1 MGVIGVYI
9 KFKKNHTYIGTL
21 PCYSTRCWDKC
32 NVACILYFFTIV
44 TLQLHLEYPFNMFKA
59 CAHFPDKAHTPIT
72 NTFADKGTLCLYIL
86 NVKMSLEGKVCIVT
100 GASRGIGRGIA
111 LQLGAAGATIYITGK
126 LRSGIR
132 TCVQINQNLQ
142 VFMCCEKK

>member
-1 MGVIGVYI
+1 
-9 KFKKNHTYIGTL
+9 
-21 PCYSTRCWDKC
+21 
-32 NVACILYFFTIV
+32 
-44 TLQLHLEYPFNMFKA
+44 MFKA